1 VWRKINRMEEND
13 DTDLDISWI
22 EEQEKIQ
29 NIDKNYFR
37 EPMETIDIHIIYINT
52 NLYIESITKERHVL
66 TKREKNTVLEKER
79 ILQIIQSKKKTT
91 PFSKYKFADALL
103 YNVELEP
110 EQIQNYANTQDNTIS
125 SSSSSS
131 SSSSFLKPVKILEDI
146 TIPHSIFVFH
156 GINALYFFFKEEPRT
171 DLKNAKSKSILK
183 MEGEQA
189 APHKITKKVKIVLRK
204 NQSTTKKQ
212 KNI

>member
-1 VWRKINRMEEND
+1 MYREKINRMEEND

-37 EPMETIDIHIIYINT
+37 EPMDAIDIHIIYINA

-66 TKREKNTVLEKER
+66 TKREKTTVLEKER

-91 PFSKYKFADALL
+91 PFSKYKFMDALL

-110 EQIQNYANTQDNTIS
+110 EQIQNYANTQENTIS
-125 SSSSSS
+125 T
-131 SSSSFLKPVKILEDI
+131 FLKPVKILEDV

-171 DLKNAKSKSILK
+171 DLTNAKSKSILK
-183 MEGEQA
+183 MEGEPQ
-189 APHKITKKVKIVLRK
+189 PQHKITKKVKIVLRK

>member
-1 VWRKINRMEEND
+1 MYGEKINRMEEND

-37 EPMETIDIHIIYINT
+37 EPMDTIDIHIIYINT

-66 TKREKNTVLEKER
+66 TKREKTTVLEKER

-91 PFSKYKFADALL
+91 PFSKYKFMDALL

-110 EQIQNYANTQDNTIS
+110 EQIQNYANTQDNIS
-125 SSSSSS
+125 SSSST
-131 SSSSFLKPVKILEDI
+131 FLKPVKILEDV
-146 TIPHSIFVFH
+146 TISHSIFVFH

-171 DLKNAKSKSILK
+171 DLTNAKSKSILK
-183 MEGEQA
+183 MEGEQSS
-189 APHKITKKVKIVLRK
+189 PHKITKKVKIVLRK

>member
-1 VWRKINRMEEND
+1 MEEND

-22 EEQEKIQ
+22 EEQERIQ

-37 EPMETIDIHIIYINT
+37 EPMDTIDIHIIYINT
-52 NLYIESITKERHVL
+52 NLYIESITKERQLL
-66 TKREKNTVLEKER
+66 TKKEKTTVLEKER

-91 PFSKYKFADALL
+91 VFSKYKFMDALL

-110 EQIQNYANTQDNTIS
+110 EQIQNYANTENNNRTS
-125 SSSSSS
+125 TTST
-131 SSSSFLKPVKILEDI
+131 FLKPVKILEDI
-146 TIPHSIFVFH
+146 IIPHSIFVFH

-171 DLKNAKSKSILK
+171 DLANIKGKSILK
-183 MEGEQA
+183 IEGESDPSRQ
-189 APHKITKKVKIVLRK
+189 HKITKKVKIVLRN

>member
-1 VWRKINRMEEND
+1 MYREKINRMEEND

-37 EPMETIDIHIIYINT
+37 EPMDAIDIHIIYINA
-52 NLYIESITKERHVL
+52 NLYIESITKEKHVL
-66 TKREKNTVLEKER
+66 TKREKTTVLEKER
-79 ILQIIQSKKKTT
+79 VLQIIQSKKKTT
-91 PFSKYKFADALL
+91 PFSKYKFMDALL

-110 EQIQNYANTQDNTIS
+110 EQIQNYANTQENTIS
-125 SSSSSS
+125 ST
-131 SSSSFLKPVKILEDI
+131 SSFLKPVKILEDV
-146 TIPHSIFVFH
+146 TISHSIFVFH

-171 DLKNAKSKSILK
+171 DLTNAKSKSILK

-189 APHKITKKVKIVLRK
+189 TPHKITKKVKIVLRK

>member
-1 VWRKINRMEEND
+1 MEEND

-37 EPMETIDIHIIYINT
+37 EPMDAIDIHIIYINA

-66 TKREKNTVLEKER
+66 TKREKTTVLEKER

-91 PFSKYKFADALL
+91 PFSKYKFMDALL

-110 EQIQNYANTQDNTIS
+110 EQIQNYANTQENTIS
-125 SSSSSS
+125 T
-131 SSSSFLKPVKILEDI
+131 FLKPVKILEDV

-171 DLKNAKSKSILK
+171 DLTNAKSKSILK
-183 MEGEQA
+183 MEGEPQ
-189 APHKITKKVKIVLRK
+189 PQHKITKKVKIVLRK

>member
-1 VWRKINRMEEND
+1 M
-13 DTDLDISWI
+13 
-22 EEQEKIQ
+22 
-29 NIDKNYFR
+29 
-37 EPMETIDIHIIYINT
+37 
-52 NLYIESITKERHVL
+52 
-66 TKREKNTVLEKER
+66 
-79 ILQIIQSKKKTT
+79 
-91 PFSKYKFADALL
+91 DAIL

-110 EQIQNYANTQDNTIS
+110 EQIQNYANTQDNTTTS
-125 SSSSSS
+125 AST
-131 SSSSFLKPVKILEDI
+131 FLKPIKILEDV

-171 DLKNAKSKSILK
+171 DLTNAKSKSILK

>member
-1 VWRKINRMEEND
+1 MEENH

-37 EPMETIDIHIIYINT
+37 EPMDTIDIHIIYINA
-52 NLYIESITKERHVL
+52 NLYIESIIKERHIL
-66 TKREKNTVLEKER
+66 TKKERTTVLEKER

-91 PFSKYKFADALL
+91 PFSKYKFMDALL
-103 YNVELEP
+103 YNVDLEP
-110 EQIQNYANTQDNTIS
+110 EQIQNYAFSQENDKTP
-125 SSSSSS
+125 
-131 SSSSFLKPVKILEDI
+131 FLQPVKIMEDI

-156 GINALYFFFKEEPRT
+156 GINSLYFFFKEEPRT
-171 DLKNAKSKSILK
+171 DLSNIKSKSILK
-183 MEGEQA
+183 IDGQQ
-189 APHKITKKVKIVLRK
+189 APHKITKKVKIVLRNN

>member
-1 VWRKINRMEEND
+1 MYREKINRMEEND

-37 EPMETIDIHIIYINT
+37 EPMDAIDIHIIYINT

-66 TKREKNTVLEKER
+66 TKKEKTTVLEKER

-91 PFSKYKFADALL
+91 PFSKYKFMDALL

-110 EQIQNYANTQDNTIS
+110 EQIQNYANTQDNTT
-125 SSSSSS
+125 
-131 SSSSFLKPVKILEDI
+131 SSFLKPVKILEDV

-171 DLKNAKSKSILK
+171 DLVNAKSKSILK
-183 MEGEQA
+183 MEGEPQ
-189 APHKITKKVKIVLRK
+189 PQHKITKKVKIVLRK

>member
-1 VWRKINRMEEND
+1 MEEND

-37 EPMETIDIHIIYINT
+37 EPMETIDIHIIYINA
-52 NLYIESITKERHVL
+52 NLYIESITKERHIL
-66 TKREKNTVLEKER
+66 TKKEKSTVLEKER

-91 PFSKYKFADALL
+91 PFSKYKFMDALL
-103 YNVELEP
+103 YNVDLEP
-110 EQIQNYANTQDNTIS
+110 EQIQNYAFSQDNDKS
-125 SSSSSS
+125 P
-131 SSSSFLKPVKILEDI
+131 FLQPIKIMEDVI
-146 TIPHSIFVFH
+146 IPQSIFVFH
-156 GINALYFFFKEEPRT
+156 GINSLYFFFKEEPRT
-171 DLKNAKSKSILK
+171 DLSKIKSKSILK
-183 MEGEQA
+183 IDGEQ
-189 APHKITKKVKIVLRK
+189 APHKITKKVKIVLRNK